1 MLKTIEDALHERFL
15 RGLSVSGRRPALH
28 TEGRT
33 VSYEEMHELALQW
46 AGSLLAAPAGP
57 PRAIGVLAAKG
68 LESYAGILAGL
79 YTGATVVPLHP
90 GFPADRTRS
99 MLQDAGV
106 SVVLA
111 DDAGLAALSEAV
123 GPDSRLPV
131 LAPFA
136 ADGVGGARRIGVSAR
151 DALDEPRPVAP
162 DDRAYILFTSG
173 STGRPKGVP
182 ISHGS
187 TTHYFRLMDER
198 YRFDA
203 DDVFSQTFDVNFD
216 CAMFDMFCAWGAGG
230 SISPVPLQ
238 AYRDLPAFVAERR
251 MTVWFST
258 PSTISLIRR
267 TGGLAPGALSGLR
280 WSLFAGEALRDRDA
294 ALWQAAS
301 PASTLENIYG
311 PTELTV
317 TITGHRWSAETSPA
331 LCVNGLVPIGTVHEG
346 HDYLLLDEDGRPT
359 DGEGELIIT
368 GPQMTTGYLDPEH
381 DRGRFLEHDSR
392 TWYRTG
398 DRVRLL
404 DNGELVYLG
413 RLDAQVQ
420 VQGWRVELAE
430 VEHALR
436 ACEEVQEAVVVPRA
450 TESGTELVVFYTGL
464 PASPAA
470 LAGRLRALLPQGM
483 VPKHYRHVEDFPLN
497 SNRKVDRNRLRAEAG
512 HLLDAP
518 SAP

>member
-1 MLKTIEDALHERFL
+1 MLKTIEDALHARFL
-15 RGLSVSGRRPALH
+15 RGLAVSGQRPALRIG
-28 TEGRT
+28 ERT
-33 VSYEEMHELALQW
+33 VSYEEIHDLALQW

-57 PRAIGVLAAKG
+57 PAVIGVLAAKG
-68 LESYAGILAGL
+68 LEAYAGILAGL

-90 GFPADRTRS
+90 AFPAARTRS

-106 SVVLA
+106 SAVLA
-111 DDAGLAALSEAV
+111 DDAGLAALAEAL
-123 GPDSRLPV
+123 GPDSDLPV

-136 ADGVGGARRIGVSAR
+136 AAGTGRPRRIEVAAR
-151 DALDEPRPVAP
+151 DALGEPRPVAP

-187 TTHYFRLMDER
+187 TTHYFRLMDDR

-216 CAMFDMFCAWGAGG
+216 CAMFDMFSAWGAGG
-230 SISPVPLQ
+230 SIHPVPLQ
-238 AYRDLPAFVAERR
+238 AYRDLPAFTADRR

-267 TGGLAPGALSGLR
+267 TGKLAPGALPGLR
-280 WSLFAGEALRDRDA
+280 WSLFAGEALRDQDA
-294 ALWQAAS
+294 ADWQAAA

-317 TITGHRWSAETSPA
+317 TVSGHRWSPQTSPA
-331 LCVNGLVPIGTVHEG
+331 LCVNGLVPIGAVHEG
-346 HDYLLLDEDGRPT
+346 HDYLLLDEDGKPT
-359 DGEGELIIT
+359 DAEGELIIT
-368 GPQMTTGYLDPEH
+368 GPQMTAGYLDPEH
-381 DRGRFLEHDSR
+381 DRGRFLQHDSR

-398 DRVRLL
+398 DRVRQL
-404 DNGELVYLG
+404 DNKELIYLG

-420 VQGWRVELAE
+420 IQGWRVELAE
-430 VEHALR
+430 VEHAVR
-436 ACEEVQEAVVVPRA
+436 TCQEVEEAVAVTRTTDA
-450 TESGTELVVFYTGL
+450 GTELVVFYTGQ

-470 LAGRLRALLPQGM
+470 LAGRLRGLLPQGM

-497 SNRKVDRNRLRAEAG
+497 SNRKVDRKALREQAAG
-512 HLLDAP
+512 LLGAP
-518 SAP
+518 P